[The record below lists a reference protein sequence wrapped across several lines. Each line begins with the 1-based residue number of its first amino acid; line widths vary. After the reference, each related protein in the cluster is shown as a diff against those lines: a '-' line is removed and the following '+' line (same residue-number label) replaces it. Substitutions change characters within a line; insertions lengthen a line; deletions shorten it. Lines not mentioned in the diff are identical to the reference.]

1 MTTITASEARLPVEV
16 FNAVV
21 YNHERVE
28 VKRLRGKASVY
39 VISEEDMHK
48 LEAMEDQMWAEK
60 AQRAEASGFIG
71 LEKSMDFLQGK
82 LNAKT

>member
-1 MTTITASEARLPVEV
+1 M
-16 FNAVV
+16 
-21 YNHERVE
+21 
-28 VKRLRGKASVY
+28 
-39 VISEEDMHK
+39 ISEEDMHK